1 MIKGIGKDGLCNKNH
16 KDRKPKFEVPPYLGF
31 INIKNIFS
39 E

>member
-16 KDRKPKFEVPPYLGF
+16 EDRKANSVVLPYLGF